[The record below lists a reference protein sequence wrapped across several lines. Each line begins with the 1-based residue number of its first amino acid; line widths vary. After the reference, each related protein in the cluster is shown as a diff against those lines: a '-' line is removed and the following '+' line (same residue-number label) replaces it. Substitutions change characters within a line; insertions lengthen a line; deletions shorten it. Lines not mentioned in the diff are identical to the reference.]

1 AKLID
6 RFGDIEGVF
15 SHLDEIPQPKLNQ
28 NLTEHQDAAR
38 RAFELV
44 GLRLDAEAELD
55 LKALV
60 YGQNRDTD
68 KLRELFTEL
77 QFTRFLD
84 MLDDAPASVPPEAEQ
99 RPVEY
104 RVIVAREELEGLAA
118 SIRKSGRV
126 AIAALGPEE
135 DPMRTPLTGL
145 ALSPEPFVAAYVPLG
160 HRYLTAP
167 KQLTLEVVREVLGP
181 VLADGGIAKLGHDLK
196 HSAVILA
203 HHGLEVLGTA
213 SDSLIQS
220 YLLDPEGTHKL
231 GLIAE
236 REVRMSWTDFESLVP
251 KPKKGPR
258 HTIEELEVEVVG
270 PFACAHADAASR
282 LTERFDARL
291 EKYELL
297 ELYRDLEIPLLDV
310 LTTMERRGVLVDPGP
325 LERFGVE
332 MEGELERLEKE
343 AIAAAGHDF
352 NLGSPK
358 QLETL
363 LFDELGLKSSRK
375 TKTGRSTDAEA
386 LEAIEDD
393 HPLPKL
399 ILEHRALAKLK
410 NTYVDALPRL
420 IHPETGR
427 IHGQWNQAV
436 AATGR
441 LSSNNPN
448 LQNIP
453 IRTEHG
459 KRIRE
464 AFVAPP
470 GCCILSADYSQIE
483 LRVLAHLSHDP
494 KLVEAFKTG
503 QDVHVR
509 TAMEVFG
516 VAEEDVTPTMRAQS
530 KTVNFGV
537 IYGMGP
543 VALGKRLS
551 ITRNEAKGF
560 IDAYFERY
568 DGVRRFMDETLE
580 EAKRTK
586 GVRTLLGRRRLLPDL
601 LSTNHAKRAY
611 AERIAQ
617 NTPIQGTAADLLKL
631 AMVRLRDPV
640 VEGARM
646 VMTVHDEL
654 VFEV

>member
-1 AKLID
+1 MTEAPSKLPDPGSDDVLWLIDLSNYVFRAYHALPPLTNSRGEPTNATLGTLNMLNRMIEDHRPRYLAVVMDSPGRGFRAQIDPEYKANRSKAPPDLQQQIVRTREIFEAYGVPIFKQDGLEADDLIATLTKKAVAAGLRVVVASTDKDLLQLVEKKRVFCWDAMRNKVYGPPEVVKKFGVPPEKVRHVLALIGDTSDNVPGVPGVGPKTAAKLID

-104 RVIVAREELEGLAA
+104 RVIVAREDLEGLAA

-310 LTTMERRGVLVDPGP
+310 LTTMERRGCWW
-325 LERFGVE
+325 
-332 MEGELERLEKE
+332 
-343 AIAAAGHDF
+343 I
-352 NLGSPK
+352 
-358 QLETL
+358 Q
-363 LFDELGLKSSRK
+363 
-375 TKTGRSTDAEA
+375 GRSSDLGWRWRGSWSAWRRRRSRRRGT
-386 LEAIEDD
+386 
-393 HPLPKL
+393 
-399 ILEHRALAKLK
+399 
-410 NTYVDALPRL
+410 TS
-420 IHPETGR
+420 T
-427 IHGQWNQAV
+427 W
-436 AATGR
+436 
-441 LSSNNPN
+441 
-448 LQNIP
+448 
-453 IRTEHG
+453 
-459 KRIRE
+459 
-464 AFVAPP
+464 VAPNSWKR
-470 GCCILSADYSQIE
+470 CC
-483 LRVLAHLSHDP
+483 
-494 KLVEAFKTG
+494 
-503 QDVHVR
+503 
-509 TAMEVFG
+509 
-516 VAEEDVTPTMRAQS
+516 
-530 KTVNFGV
+530 
-537 IYGMGP
+537 
-543 VALGKRLS
+543 
-551 ITRNEAKGF
+551 
-560 IDAYFERY
+560 
-568 DGVRRFMDETLE
+568 
-580 EAKRTK
+580 
-586 GVRTLLGRRRLLPDL
+586 
-601 LSTNHAKRAY
+601 STSS
-611 AERIAQ
+611 
-617 NTPIQGTAADLLKL
+617 G
-631 AMVRLRDPV
+631 
-640 VEGARM
+640 
-646 VMTVHDEL
+646 
-654 VFEV
+654 